1 MRKKLNKNYRDPNR
15 EMAEIMV
22 AQWTDER
29 LKSAVSNDIMRS
41 FGVTITQADA
51 ILKRELQKRKWL

>member
-29 LKSAVSNDIMRS
+29 LKNAVSNDIMRS